1 MVHDEGLDQVTE
13 TFWRQPL
20 TQDAGTPWHPSLFC
34 YQTGSREGQ
43 THSLDLGTGNKD
55 NSAGLGLVLKALCSV
70 VWSIMHSR
78 LLVGTDSDSA
88 FVFNE

>member
-1 MVHDEGLDQVTE
+1 M
-13 TFWRQPL
+13 QPL

-43 THSLDLGTGNKD
+43 THSLDLGTGNKG
-55 NSAGLGLVLKALCSV
+55 NSAGLGLMLKALCSV